1 MDDNIKVG
9 ELTKIVESTS
19 TLFEKTNTDLK
30 RKYLLWT
37 ISAFNS
43 AAKKVSVGK
52 GTFGTGYPFYVL
64 DTNFEGD
71 IPVIQEQIR
80 YNRELIRD
88 GIQVA
93 SSIWE
98 CKRCMEQKRST
109 MPDLKSICNPC
120 PKVIKG
126 IKPRKIINRLPDI
139 DMWLICEDETLERA
153 QEELSQQLDRIGMKP
168 SDVNPIKSIEDVDEI
183 AKLLGMGIMP
193 TTFLPVDAHIIEYSR
208 IKELIENV
216 PVELN
221 NTKQNSIT
229 PYLPIYPISYR
240 KKWQYDDE
248 AYNYIYDFLSAFT
261 EFDFPFELQGSLK
274 ASRRQ
279 VATEHTE
286 MELLDFLKFSA
297 TEANFRRFQ
306 EEALERIFINK
317 VREWKK
323 AIRDEYDNERE

>member
-98 CKRCMEQKRST
+98 CKRCMEQK
-109 MPDLKSICNPC
+109 
-120 PKVIKG
+120 
-126 IKPRKIINRLPDI
+126 
-139 DMWLICEDETLERA
+139 EA
-153 QEELSQQLDRIGMKP
+153 QCQ
-168 SDVNPIKSIEDVDEI
+168 
-183 AKLLGMGIMP
+183 
-193 TTFLPVDAHIIEYSR
+193 T
-208 IKELIENV
+208 
-216 PVELN
+216 
-221 NTKQNSIT
+221 
-229 PYLPIYPISYR
+229 
-240 KKWQYDDE
+240 
-248 AYNYIYDFLSAFT
+248 
-261 EFDFPFELQGSLK
+261 
-274 ASRRQ
+274 
-279 VATEHTE
+279 
-286 MELLDFLKFSA
+286 
-297 TEANFRRFQ
+297 
-306 EEALERIFINK
+306 
-317 VREWKK
+317 
-323 AIRDEYDNERE
+323 